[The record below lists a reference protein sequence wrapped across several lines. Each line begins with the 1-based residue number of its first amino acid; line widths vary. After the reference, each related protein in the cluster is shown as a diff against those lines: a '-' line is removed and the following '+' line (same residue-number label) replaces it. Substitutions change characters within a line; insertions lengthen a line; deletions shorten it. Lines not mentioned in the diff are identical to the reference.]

1 MFHIPMICILWPY
14 LIYVHMQI
22 ILDGM
27 ENFHPEQV
35 AIDSIATDD
44 VAIVPLFI
52 WYSFHKHMA
61 SIVDDFPNKKKTLVT
76 YWISWLKVW

>member
-1 MFHIPMICILWPY
+1 MFMNPNLKNQVWLVTSTSCFFHACIMFHIPMICILWPY

-52 WYSFHKHMA
+52 
-61 SIVDDFPNKKKTLVT
+61 
-76 YWISWLKVW
+76 